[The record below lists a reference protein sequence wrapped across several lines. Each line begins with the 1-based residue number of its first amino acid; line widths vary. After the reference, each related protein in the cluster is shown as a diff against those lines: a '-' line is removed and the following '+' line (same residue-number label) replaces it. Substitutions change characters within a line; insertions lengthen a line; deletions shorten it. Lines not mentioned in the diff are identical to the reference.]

1 MIDGDKYRFH
11 GLRKGFA
18 TRLQQVGIP
27 MSLIAFAGRWKLQAA
42 IYRYLLHNQAQL
54 IPLTKMYLY
63 GKSVNGQILDLDL
76 AELNLSD
83 QYTKGVIHCLIS

>member
-1 MIDGDKYRFH
+1 MLDIY
-11 GLRKGFA
+11 
-18 TRLQQVGIP
+18 
-27 MSLIAFAGRWKLQAA
+27 AA

-63 GKSVNGQILDLDL
+63 GKSVNDQILDLDL

-83 QYTKGVIHCLIS
+83 QYTKGTITMDFDLLQNFDDRSCNPNL